1 MRQAFSE
8 NFVQNILFFVVSM
21 QIITVKNSNA
31 AVLRIREEWLE
42 FSYG

>member
-8 NFVQNILFFVVSM
+8 NFMQNILFFVVGM
-21 QIITVKNSNA
+21 QTITVKNSNSVA
-31 AVLRIREEWLE
+31 LRIREEWLE

>member
-1 MRQAFSE
+1 
-8 NFVQNILFFVVSM
+8 VSM